1 MLQLSG
7 VFRGENG
14 GGLDWYYELGRGFSR
29 CEELVEFAGR
39 TERGWSHGR
48 AEGLPGA

>member
-7 VFRGENG
+7 VFWGENG
-14 GGLDWYYELGRGFSR
+14 GGLDWYCELGRGLSR
-29 CEELVEFAGR
+29 CEELVGR